1 MSKLSRMRREYLV
14 ICDRRF
20 LGREDRYCLLTA
32 AGSQIHARTTI
43 NTQLDI
49 GTKVKLS
56 IIPDSVRVFAD

>member
-1 MSKLSRMRREYLV
+1 
-14 ICDRRF
+14 
-20 LGREDRYCLLTA
+20 TA
-32 AGSQIHARTTI
+32 TGSQIHARTTI